1 MRLNFVRS
9 ALAASAFFLAAA
21 GAAHAENRGGRDPG
35 AACRNPG
42 GGEAAAGQEGVELD
56 IKVFSDY
63 VQPTCN

>member
-9 ALAASAFFLAAA
+9 ALAASAFPA

-35 AACRNPG
+35 AACRNP
-42 GGEAAAGQEGVELD
+42 EVVKPQLAKEGVELD

-63 VQPTCN
+63 VQPNCN